1 MTALAPCGAPQ
12 TDPRV
17 LPGYQGDDEHRED
30 SALHPDVLAYAAE
43 HGITRPRALAYL
55 QAEYD
60 RGMAERD
67 RRADRPVPAS
77 PALVR
82 TGRVRL
88 VTGEW
93 VDASVVADPV
103 AERVAGRLDRSRRRA
118 A

>member
-1 MTALAPCGAPQ
+1 MTAPAPCGAASIRPAAPSA
-12 TDPRV
+12 TPN
-17 LPGYQGDDEHRED
+17 DD
-30 SALHPDVLAYAAE
+30 LHPDVLAYAAE

-60 RGMAERD
+60 RGMAVRD
-67 RRADRPVPAS
+67 RRADRPVLAG

-93 VDASVVADPV
+93 VDASVVADPL
-103 AERVAGRLDRSRRRA
+103 AERVAGRLDRHRRRA